1 MSASS
6 TLTPTAAARDD
17 VTWLRLVQGSVV
29 LLVPALV
36 VLAVVE
42 GFFTTVPQGSFAYD
56 ADYWL
61 TSTGLPMSVGGIGV
75 ALGVHRLQHGADGR
89 LGTIGVV
96 VNTIA
101 LAELFV
107 QLLSSVVVGAELRW
121 GPAYV
126 LFTFLTFLGVA
137 LLAVASWRTGLLPRW
152 MLGIWPAIWLLG
164 SFGSF
169 TPMPAALAVFL
180 VVLGVTLTRRV
191 GAARG

>member
-42 GFFTTVPQGSFAYD
+42 AFFTTVPQGSFAYD

-61 TSTGLPMSVGGIGV
+61 TSTGLPMSIGGIGV

-89 LGTIGVV
+89 LGTVGVV
-96 VNTIA
+96 LNTIA

-107 QLLSSVVVGAELRW
+107 QLLSSIVVGAELRW
-121 GPAYV
+121 GPSYV

-137 LLAVASWRTGLLPRW
+137 LLAVASWRTGVLPRW
-152 MLGIWPAIWLLG
+152 MLGVWPAIWLLG

-169 TPMPAALAVFL
+169 TPMPVVLAAFL
-180 VVLGVTLTRRV
+180 VLMAFTLTRRV
-191 GAARG
+191 RSQQG